1 MTSGH
6 FIFIPAVLA
15 VGMLLG
21 FLLGTRTAQDR
32 INLELKRQAE
42 REEVRRQR
50 AERKAA
56 REGEAEAA
64 ARPAPAKPAAA
75 TPAATPAAA
84 KPGKDAK
91 A

>member
-6 FIFIPAVLA
+6 FIFIPAVL
-15 VGMLLG
+15 VIGIFIG

-42 REEVRRQR
+42 REAARKAR

-56 REGEAEAA
+56 RAREAGEQPAGPDEETSAA
-64 ARPAPAKPAAA
+64 QGDEERGGAA
-75 TPAATPAAA
+75 
-84 KPGKDAK
+84 
-91 A
+91 